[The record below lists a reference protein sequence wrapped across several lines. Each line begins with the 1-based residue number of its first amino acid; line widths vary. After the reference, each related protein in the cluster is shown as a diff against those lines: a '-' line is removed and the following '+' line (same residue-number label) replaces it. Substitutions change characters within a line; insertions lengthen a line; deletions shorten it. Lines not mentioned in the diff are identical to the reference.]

1 MNRYRLGLL
10 ADYLAATRNEIDI
23 DSRQL
28 RALGMDARNGGRIPR
43 VQRWAP
49 WGMRRPRLFAFAATV
64 ARLLWPL
71 AGAPLLFTRQALSL
85 WRTRPRSE
93 TPPPVVAD
101 HVGLGFSTRAMQLIR
116 APHFKPAP
124 TCWLTVPWVEA
135 PALPSGVQR
144 FDLMALL
151 SPRDLIDAW
160 LDAMAATRVA
170 VRRRDMSDWAL
181 QTYTALRWFAAR
193 RAVDRLRGELYTAEH
208 YDRWAVLADRAVRRS
223 RAQRHLPQPHGVS
236 GLVLVQHGV
245 VSSPDSQNQTEEE
258 LVLSTRLSSIDS
270 LHVFDDAS
278 EAFFR
283 RQVLTPAGNRRLPHI
298 HRFVPGITLSA
309 TGEAS
314 GTLTLLFVGHP
325 FCEELHLRALA
336 EIERTTSGVVPY
348 YKPHPL
354 AAMSPAMAATG
365 WRFVTD
371 PSVFPA
377 VDLLISYPSTLV
389 VEYEA
394 QGIKALVHP
403 INMRPSE
410 AQPFL
415 SNLSRELARM
425 REAAAQ

>member
-23 DSRQL
+23 DSRL
-28 RALGMDARNGGRIPR
+28 LLALGMDARRGGHIPR

-49 WGMRRPRLFAFAATV
+49 WGMRRPRLSALAARL

-71 AGAPLLFTRQALSL
+71 AGAPLLFTSQAISL
-85 WRTRPRSE
+85 WRAQRGNKASS
-93 TPPPVVAD
+93 PVVED

-116 APHFKPAP
+116 APHFEPAP
-124 TCWLTVPWVEA
+124 TCWLIVPWVEV
-135 PALPSGVQR
+135 PALPSAVQR
-144 FDLMALL
+144 IDLMQLL
-151 SPRDLIDAW
+151 YTRDLLDAW
-160 LDAMAATRVA
+160 MDAIVATCIA
-170 VRRRDMSDWAL
+170 IRRRDMSDWAL
-181 QTYTALRWFAAR
+181 QTYTAMHWFAAR
-193 RAVDRLRGELYTAEH
+193 RAVDRLSGVLYTAEH
-208 YDRWAVLADRAVRRS
+208 YDRWAVLVDRAVRRR
-223 RAQRHLPQPHGVS
+223 RARRHTPQTQGAT

-245 VSSPDSQNQTEEE
+245 VSSPDSLSKTEEE
-258 LVLSTRLSSIDS
+258 LKLSTRLSSVDS

-283 RQVLTPAGNRRLPHI
+283 RQVLTPAGNRRLPDI
-298 HRFVPGITLSA
+298 RRFVPGITLSA
-309 TGEAS
+309 TGEAN
-314 GTLTLLFVGHP
+314 GILTLLFVGHP
-325 FCEELHLRALA
+325 FCEELHLSALA
-336 EIERTTSGVVPY
+336 EIQRTTPGVVPY

-365 WRFVTD
+365 WRFVKD

-403 INMRPSE
+403 INLRPSE
-410 AQPFL
+410 AEPFL
-415 SNLSRELARM
+415 SNLSRELARL